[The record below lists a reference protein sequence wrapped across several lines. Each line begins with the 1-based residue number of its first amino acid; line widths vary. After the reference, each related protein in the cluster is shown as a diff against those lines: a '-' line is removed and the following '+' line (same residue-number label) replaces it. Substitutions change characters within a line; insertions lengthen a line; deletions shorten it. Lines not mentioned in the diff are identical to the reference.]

1 MKGHHCTHYQEVWA
15 RHNLETDD
23 EYYKSKGNYLLSNS
37 DEFLEVARPTSLKV
51 VHIGGVASL
60 QGAPPL
66 SEKLQQIVEKAKM
79 GVVYISF
86 GSVVSTKKM
95 PKNFREGIIE
105 VAKMFK
111 NHDFIWKVD
120 EGDVIQ
126 GVPNLHT
133 FSWVAQAALIAH
145 PSLRCFVSH
154 AGINSIL
161 ELTRIGKPS
170 ILVPLFG
177 DQLRNA
183 YLVAAKNTT
192 IVIAKEEFNRDTL
205 ATALQRVLS
214 DKG

>member
-1 MKGHHCTHYQEVWA
+1 
-15 RHNLETDD
+15 
-23 EYYKSKGNYLLSNS
+23 
-37 DEFLEVARPTSLKV
+37 
-51 VHIGGVASL
+51 
-60 QGAPPL
+60 
-66 SEKLQQIVEKAKM
+66 
-79 GVVYISF
+79 
-86 GSVVSTKKM
+86 M

-177 DQLRNA
+177 DQLRSEVLPESWLWKIDATLSQYSLVLAPIAFRNA